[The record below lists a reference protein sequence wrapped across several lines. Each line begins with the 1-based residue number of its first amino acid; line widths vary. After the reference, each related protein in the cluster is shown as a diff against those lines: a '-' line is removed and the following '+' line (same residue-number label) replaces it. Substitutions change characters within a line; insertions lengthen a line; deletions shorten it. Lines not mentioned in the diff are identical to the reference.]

1 MMGIFAELSR
11 SGLIRESSM
20 EGVGSTFCDVDIG
33 NENTMSLARNALSTP
48 PLGRFL
54 GGGIRML
61 SMSTSGASWLM
72 VTAQRRC
79 RGDERLLCDRML

>member
-1 MMGIFAELSR
+1 MMGIFAELSS

-20 EGVGSTFCDVDIG
+20 EGIGSTFCDVDIG
-33 NENTMSLARNALSTP
+33 NENAMSSARNELSMP

-61 SMSTSGASWLM
+61 SMSTSGAS
-72 VTAQRRC
+72 
-79 RGDERLLCDRML
+79 